1 MKKIIDILMTVLLPV
16 LMAYSLLGKDIHEWA
31 GVAMFLLFILHHVL
45 NFKWH
50 KNLFRGKYSGVRI
63 LGTTVNLLIFLLML
77 SLMASGIIM
86 SHYVFPFLTIEGGAS
101 LARTVHLV
109 ASYWCYVLTSVHL
122 GLHGGMIMGML
133 RKAFRMEKASSKRR
147 IMLHIAAALLS
158 VYGIYAFVQ
167 RGLADYMLLRTEFVF
182 FDFLE
187 PLAFFFL
194 DYLAIMVLFVILGY
208 YAAKLLTK
216 AQAGTD
222 KLFHRKRRK

>member
-1 MKKIIDILMTVLLPV
+1 
-16 LMAYSLLGKDIHEWA
+16 
-31 GVAMFLLFILHHVL
+31 
-45 NFKWH
+45 
-50 KNLFRGKYSGVRI
+50 
-63 LGTTVNLLIFLLML
+63 
-77 SLMASGIIM
+77 
-86 SHYVFPFLTIEGGAS
+86 
-101 LARTVHLV
+101 
-109 ASYWCYVLTSVHL
+109 
-122 GLHGGMIMGML
+122 MGML

-194 DYLAIMVLFVILGY
+194 DYLAIMALFVILGY